1 MTGKGGV
8 GKTTVSLA
16 LGLAATAAGRRTI
29 VCEVA
34 SQHSGAELLG
44 KSGTGFDETE
54 LRDGLWMISI
64 DPEASIREYL
74 ELQLPVRAMG
84 DLLYRSRIFSYLAA
98 ATPGLKEMVTIGKI
112 WELALKDRKTR
123 GAEPYDLVIVDAPAT
138 GHGIGLLQTPRTF
151 AEIARR
157 GPMANQASTIDRT
170 LRNHKRSGAVIV
182 ALPEEM
188 PVNESATL
196 EAELLE
202 LEIAVDAIYMNGLF
216 PERFTAAEEELLGA
230 ARAGAGPGVSSAIGA
245 ALDEARRARAHR
257 EQLARL
263 RELAQT
269 DDRRAALRVQPRAR
283 ERRPRAH
290 RRGARRLEISR
301 GAARGPLDLHLRRLR
316 RRRQDDDL
324 GGDRSRDGGPRARR
338 SPC

>member
-34 SQHSGAELLG
+34 SQHSGAELFG

-64 DPEASIREYL
+64 DPDAAIREYL

-112 WELALKDRKTR
+112 WELALSERKTR

-157 GPMANQASTIDRT
+157 GPMASQASRIDKT

-196 EAELLE
+196 EAELFS

-216 PERFTAAEEELLGA
+216 PERFTVAEEQVLAA
-230 ARAGAGPGVSSAIGA
+230 ARTGAGAGSGSGVSSAIGA

-263 RELAQT
+263 HKLTQTDIAELPFVFSPELGSAGLERLAAELA
-269 DDRRAALRVQPRAR
+269 P
-283 ERRPRAH
+283 
-290 RRGARRLEISR
+290 
-301 GAARGPLDLHLRRLR
+301 
-316 RRRQDDDL
+316 
-324 GGDRSRDGGPRARR
+324 
-338 SPC
+338 